1 VSKQRY
7 MMLAFVL
14 FSVAAGLTVQAA
26 TISLFAQFAIRDDR
40 LLGLVTT
47 SSVLALTGG
56 VVTFFGLMR
65 SRTAGT
71 FTREVVGELMRVT
84 WPSREES
91 VRASTTVILTAL
103 LISGLLA
110 VFDFTWK
117 NLADLILFTE
127 G

>member
-7 MMLAFVL
+7 MLLAFVL
-14 FSVAAGLTVQAA
+14 IAVAVGLTIQSA
-26 TISLFAQFAIRDDR
+26 TVSLFAQFAVRDDR

-47 SSVLALTGG
+47 TSVIALSGG

-84 WPSREES
+84 WPSREEA

-103 LISGLLA
+103 IISALLA

-117 NLADLILFTE
+117 NLADLVLFTE